1 MRVNNVVNEGSSC
14 EISIDFTGPD
24 GLPAV
29 PGAVVYRV
37 DCATTGVAIRPETAI
52 DPAASVVI
60 LVTPDD
66 TAIVDPAS
74 TSERR
79 RVTVV
84 ASYGAGDALTGEYEF
99 AVRNLRF
106 VGG

>member
-14 EISIDFTGPD
+14 EISIDFSGPD

-29 PGAVVYRV
+29 PASVVYRV
-37 DCATTGVAIRPETAI
+37 DCATTGAAIRAATPI
-52 DPAASVVI
+52 SPAANVVI
-60 LVTPDD
+60 RITPDD
-66 TAIVDPAS
+66 TAIVNPAS
-74 TSERR
+74 ASERR

-99 AVRNLRF
+99 AVRNVRF
-106 VGG
+106 VG